1 MLTWEDLDN
10 TGCVI
15 DDLADVFAQNTDP
28 LTLTISPFVWYVDG
42 NISTLDKEI
51 AFNLTQRHEKKINK
65 KNSWNQLT
73 LKKKHYDSIRNNWD
87 R

>member
-15 DDLADVFAQNTDP
+15 DDVADVFAQNTDP

-51 AFNLTQRHEKKINK
+51 AFNLTQRHEQNK
-65 KNSWNQLT
+65 
-73 LKKKHYDSIRNNWD
+73 
-87 R
+87 

>member
-15 DDLADVFAQNTDP
+15 DDVADVFAQNTDP

-51 AFNLTQRHEKKINK
+51 AFNLTQKHTKKIKKIFMESVNFKK
-65 KNSWNQLT
+65 KN
-73 LKKKHYDSIRNNWD
+73 HYDSIRKNWG

>member
-1 MLTWEDLDN
+1 MLTGEDLDN

-51 AFNLTQRHEKKINK
+51 AFNLTQRHEKNK
-65 KNSWNQLT
+65 
-73 LKKKHYDSIRNNWD
+73 
-87 R
+87 